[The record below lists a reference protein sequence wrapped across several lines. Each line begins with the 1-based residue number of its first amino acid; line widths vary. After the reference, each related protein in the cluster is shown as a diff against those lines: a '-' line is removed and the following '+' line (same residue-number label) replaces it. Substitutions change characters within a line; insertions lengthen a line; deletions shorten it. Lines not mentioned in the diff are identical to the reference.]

1 MKNLL
6 TIAGSDSSGGA
17 GIQADLKTFAAH
29 GTFGMSVI
37 TAVTAQNTCGVTA
50 VQNIDCDIV
59 EAQIAAVF
67 DDIRVD
73 AVKIGMVSQPEIIR
87 TIAACLRRYQPRII
101 VVDPVMISK
110 SGYPLLA
117 PEACETLIKELL
129 PLATLVTPNLP
140 EAEAITGMQVTEKAQ
155 MRAVAEKII
164 ALGTKAVLVKGG
176 HLSDTA
182 DDLLFTGSTETWFP
196 GKRIATKNTHGTG
209 CTLSSSLAANLAKVL
224 DFLEHRQIEIW
235 TEVNLL
241 ELTFQAGTL
250 TFEDMMPELTDEAD
264 LSLLADMGMKQVYA
278 CDYDAADAA
287 SVKKVMESL
296 LACYGGIL
304 ASDTEDFKPFLKPE
318 EL

>member
-50 VQNIDCDIV
+50 VQNINCDIV

-87 TIAACLRRYQPRII
+87 TIVACLRRYQPRII

-117 PEACETLIKELL
+117 PEACETLIKELM
-129 PLATLVTPNLP
+129 PLATL
-140 EAEAITGMQVTEKAQ
+140 VTEKAQ

-164 ALGTKAVLVKGG
+164 ALGAKAVLVKGG

-182 DDLLFTGSTETWFP
+182 DDLLFDGNTETWFP
-196 GKRIATKNTHGTG
+196 GKRIPTKNTHGTG
-209 CTLSSSLAANLAKVL
+209 CTLSSSLAANLAKG
-224 DFLEHRQIEIW
+224 
-235 TEVNLL
+235 L
-241 ELTFQAGTL
+241 ELTEAVRASKAYVTEAIEHGI
-250 TFEDMMPELTDEAD
+250 ELGSGCGPTHHFVD
-264 LSLLADMGMKQVYA
+264 LYRKA
-278 CDYDAADAA
+278 
-287 SVKKVMESL
+287 
-296 LACYGGIL
+296 GIL
-304 ASDTEDFKPFLKPE
+304 D
-318 EL
+318 

>member
-1 MKNLL
+1 MKHLL

-37 TAVTAQNTCGVTA
+37 TAVTAQNTQGVTM
-50 VQNIDCDIV
+50 VQDIDAGVI
-59 EAQIAAVF
+59 EAQIDAVF

-73 AVKIGMVSQPEIIR
+73 AVKIGMVSRPEIIK
-87 TIAACLRRYQPRII
+87 TIADRLRDYKPQI
-101 VVDPVMISK
+101 VVLDPVMISK

-164 ALGTKAVLVKGG
+164 TLGAKAVLVKGG

-182 DDLLFTGSTETWFP
+182 DDLLFDGSTETWFP
-196 GKRIATKNTHGTG
+196 GKRIPTKNTHGTG
-209 CTLSSSLAANLAKVL
+209 CTLSSSLAANLAKGLVL
-224 DFLEHRQIEIW
+224 PEAVRTSKAYVTEAIEHGIELGSGCGP
-235 TEVNLL
+235 THHFV
-241 ELTFQAGTL
+241 
-250 TFEDMMPELTDEAD
+250 D
-264 LSLLADMGMKQVYA
+264 LYRKA
-278 CDYDAADAA
+278 
-287 SVKKVMESL
+287 
-296 LACYGGIL
+296 GIL
-304 ASDTEDFKPFLKPE
+304 D
-318 EL
+318 